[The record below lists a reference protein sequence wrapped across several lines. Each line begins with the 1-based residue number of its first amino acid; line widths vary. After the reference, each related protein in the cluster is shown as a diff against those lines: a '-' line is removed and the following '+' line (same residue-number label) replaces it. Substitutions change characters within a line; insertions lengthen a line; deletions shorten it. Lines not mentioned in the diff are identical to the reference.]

1 LVDRLEELLSQG
13 THIPFSGRIV
23 VDGEALLNI
32 IDQMR
37 VSIPEEIRE
46 AKRLWRDKEKQ
57 MAEARDEVG
66 RILSE
71 AREDAARLTDEHE
84 IRRAAEEQASRMIEE
99 ARLGAQEIMLG
110 ADDYA
115 AQVLR
120 ELAEHL
126 DSMQN
131 TVYNGLASL
140 ERRRSR
146 ALEMETEQGSGQEQ
160 EPPVE

>member
-13 THIPFSGRIV
+13 THIPFSSKVV
-23 VDGEALLNI
+23 VDGELLLNI

-46 AKRLWRDKEKQ
+46 ARRLLRDKDKEVAQ
-57 MAEARDEVG
+57 AREEVA

-71 AREDAARLTDEHE
+71 ARENAARLTAEHE
-84 IRRAAEEQASRMIEE
+84 IRKAAEEQAERMIEE
-99 ARLGAQEIMLG
+99 ARAGAQEISVG
-110 ADDYA
+110 AEDWA

-126 DSMQN
+126 DSMQD
-131 TVYNGLASL
+131 TISNGLTAL

-146 ALEMETEQGSGQEQ
+146 FTSDAVDQSRASKSEFSD
-160 EPPVE
+160 

>member
-1 LVDRLEELLSQG
+1 MVDRLEELLSQG
-13 THIPFSGRIV
+13 THIPFSSRVV
-23 VDGEALLNI
+23 VDGEMLLSI

-46 AKRLWRDKEKQ
+46 ARRLLRDKEKQ
-57 MAEARDEVG
+57 LSEAREEVG
-66 RILSE
+66 RIISE
-71 AREDAARLTDEHE
+71 AREDAARLTDDHE
-84 IRRAAEEQASRMIEE
+84 IRAAAEEQAARMIEE
-99 ARLGAQEIMLG
+99 ARLGTQEILLG

-131 TVYNGLASL
+131 TVYNGMASL

-146 ALEMETEQGSGQEQ
+146 ATQTDVEQSGQE
-160 EPPVE
+160 EAESTV